1 MLIFNYKTK
10 IIKIKM
16 IRTILKVRIK
26 FIKKII
32 IKYYRSKNKP
42 RETGYIEVNIYRDKY
57 RQQKK

>member
-26 FIKKII
+26 FIHKII
-32 IKYYRSKNKP
+32 LKYYRVKNKP
-42 RETGYIEVNIYRDKY
+42 RETGYIEANIHRYKY
-57 RQQKK
+57 R